1 MSPPLKIYLQSCDLT
16 SHIHGVKNK
25 FSVKELGNKMEKEL
39 RNEIEKKDW
48 RDLIKTKCYQL
59 KICGQCCTVRDRV
72 GMCEMPDAH
81 TYICINICIYIIYMY
96 IQYTYIYVLYIY
108 INILYL

>member
-39 RNEIEKKDW
+39 RNEIEKKRLAWFNQDKMLSMKDMRTMLHCQRQSGDVW
-48 RDLIKTKCYQL
+48 NAWCIYIYMYKYMYIYYIYVYTIY
-59 KICGQCCTVRDRV
+59 I
-72 GMCEMPDAH
+72 
-81 TYICINICIYIIYMY
+81 YICIV
-96 IQYTYIYVLYIY
+96 YIYRWIDK
-108 INILYL
+108 